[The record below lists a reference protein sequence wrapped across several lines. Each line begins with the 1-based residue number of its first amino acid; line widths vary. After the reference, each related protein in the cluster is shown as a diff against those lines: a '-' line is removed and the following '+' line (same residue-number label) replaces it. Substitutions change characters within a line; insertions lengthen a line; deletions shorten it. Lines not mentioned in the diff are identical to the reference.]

1 VFKWQVKHLYYVL
14 LATKKRAWENLPK
27 RIYLANILYH
37 LVYYISVTAAVN
49 YFGLDE
55 SDWCMAAGFLLQY
68 SGTLVIVHYGA
79 LGLTLVFQ
87 VTAPV
92 YQAVRKKHE
101 NIYSPR
107 KAKLWEAMLFLLLF
121 LCPLLNSW
129 EPFLPQLP
137 SYGNNGPSC
146 WFSLNLTNNCTTNN
160 SDGLFLRTIP
170 LAVACCGCCLLT
182 LTVSLALCCTYCK
195 FRIKTVG
202 SHIITVIPA
211 VVVMTFVSFMM
222 MVWFVILAA
231 TTSSQIESLNF
242 STWLR
247 NVTVITA
254 STVGILVLAGVYIH
268 FPTQLCLH
276 CKRALDQ
283 GGQNEQQIARPPE
296 VACHNTQPVITPH
309 LQEVDHHKYHTH
321 TICDIPHSPVT
332 TEYTP
337 LISTHPSEVD
347 HRKYPTHTTCSISHE
362 PVTTNHI

>member
-1 VFKWQVKHLYYVL
+1 MSSIELFRNCSNLTLDQYDTLALARGLTGAAGCVVSIAVLGIVL

-27 RIYLANILYH
+27 RIYLAIILYT
-37 LVYYISVTAAVN
+37 LVYCTSVTAAVN

-55 SDWCMAAGFLLQY
+55 SDWCVAAGFLLTY

-87 VTAPV
+87 VTVPV

-231 TTSSQIESLNF
+231 TTSSQIEG
-242 STWLR
+242 T
-247 NVTVITA
+247 
-254 STVGILVLAGVYIH
+254 
-268 FPTQLCLH
+268 
-276 CKRALDQ
+276 
-283 GGQNEQQIARPPE
+283 
-296 VACHNTQPVITPH
+296 H
-309 LQEVDHHKYHTH
+309 L
-321 TICDIPHSPVT
+321 
-332 TEYTP
+332 
-337 LISTHPSEVD
+337 
-347 HRKYPTHTTCSISHE
+347 
-362 PVTTNHI
+362 

>member
-1 VFKWQVKHLYYVL
+1 
-14 LATKKRAWENLPK
+14 
-27 RIYLANILYH
+27 
-37 LVYYISVTAAVN
+37 
-49 YFGLDE
+49 
-55 SDWCMAAGFLLQY
+55 
-68 SGTLVIVHYGA
+68 
-79 LGLTLVFQ
+79 
-87 VTAPV
+87 
-92 YQAVRKKHE
+92 
-101 NIYSPR
+101 
-107 KAKLWEAMLFLLLF
+107 MLFLLLF

-146 WFSLNLTNNCTTNN
+146 WFSLNLTDNCTTNN
-160 SDGLFLRTIP
+160 SDELYLRTIP
-170 LAVACCGCCLLT
+170 LAVACFGCCLLT

-195 FRIKTVG
+195 FRTKTIG

-222 MVWFVILAA
+222 MVWFIILAA

-283 GGQNEQQIARPPE
+283 GGQNEQQIAHPPE

-309 LQEVDHHKYHTH
+309 SPEVDHHKYHTH

-337 LISTHPSEVD
+337 LISTHPPEVD
-347 HRKYPTHTTCSISHE
+347 HRRYPTHTTCSISHE